1 MKRSQGVVVAAALAV
16 LLVGVQGL
24 LMAERSGDRDHE
36 RRLRTRLSGFNEP
49 PAVFTG
55 ARGLFEATINADESG
70 FDYTLTYENLEAPV
84 TQSHIHIGQVLVN
97 GGIAIWLC
105 ETAGTPA
112 PAAVAAATP
121 DCGGPNSATVMGTV
135 TAAQV
140 IGPNG
145 QGVSP
150 GEFAE
155 VLNAMRRGLAYAN
168 VHSTR
173 SPGGEI
179 RGQLKLD
186 GDDHDRD
193 DHDHN
198 R

>member
-1 MKRSQGVVVAAALAV
+1 MKRSRGVVVAAAFAV

-24 LMAERSGDRDHE
+24 VMADRVGDRDHN
-36 RRLRTRLSGFNEP
+36 RRLRTRLSGLQEP
-49 PAVFTG
+49 PAVLTG
-55 ARGLFEATINADESG
+55 ARGLFEATISSDESG
-70 FDYTLTYENLEAPV
+70 FEYTLNYEALEALV

-105 ETAGTPA
+105 ETATNPA
-112 PAAVAAATP
+112 PVAVAAATP
-121 DCGGPNSATVMGTV
+121 DCGGPNSATVIGTV

-150 GEFAE
+150 GEFTE
-155 VLNAMRRGLAYAN
+155 VLNAMRRGVAYVN
-168 VHSTR
+168 VHSVR

-186 GDDHDRD
+186 ENGRDWDDR
-193 DHDHN
+193 
-198 R
+198 

>member
-1 MKRSQGVVVAAALAV
+1 MKHLQGVVVSAALTV
-16 LLVGVQGL
+16 LLIGTQGL
-24 LMAERSGDRDHE
+24 MANRSGDRDDD
-36 RRLRTRLSGFNEP
+36 RRLKTRLSGLQEP

-55 ARGLFEATINADESG
+55 ARGLFDATINSDESG
-70 FDYTLTYENLEAPV
+70 FEYTLKYEALEAPV

-112 PAAVAAATP
+112 PPAVAAATP
-121 DCGGPNSATVMGTV
+121 DCGGPNSATVIGTV
-135 TAAQV
+135 TPAQV

-150 GEFAE
+150 GEFTE
-155 VLNAMRRGLAYAN
+155 VLNALRRGLAYVN

-186 GDDHDRD
+186 GDDKDSRDR
-193 DHDHN
+193 
-198 R
+198 

>member
-1 MKRSQGVVVAAALAV
+1 MKRSGGVAVAAVLAAV
-16 LLVGVQGL
+16 LAGGQDLAALRGL
-24 LMAERSGDRDHE
+24 ESDGDHG
-36 RRLRTRLSGFNEP
+36 RRLRTKLSGLNEP

-55 ARGLFEATINADESG
+55 ARGEFEANISADETG
-70 FDYTLTYENLEAPV
+70 FDYTLTYESLEGTI
-84 TQSHIHIGQVLVN
+84 TQGHIHIGQVLVN

-105 ETAGTPA
+105 ETATNPA

-121 DCGGPNSATVMGTV
+121 DCGGPNSATVTGTV

-155 VLNAMRRGLAYAN
+155 VLNAIREGMAYVN
-168 VHSTR
+168 VHSSR

-179 RGQLKLD
+179 RGQLRLD
-186 GDDHDRD
+186 AGNRGRGGDDR
-193 DHDHN
+193 
-198 R
+198 

>member
-1 MKRSQGVVVAAALAV
+1 MKRSGGVVVAAAIAV
-16 LLVGVQGL
+16 LLAGADGL
-24 LMAERSGDRDHE
+24 RAVAPGSDSDGRND
-36 RRLRTRLSGFNEP
+36 RRLRTKLSGLNEP

-55 ARGLFEATINADESG
+55 ARGEFEAIISRDESG
-70 FDYTLTYENLEAPV
+70 FDYTLTYEDLEGTV

-121 DCGGPNSATVMGTV
+121 DCGGPNSSTVIGTV

-140 IGPNG
+140 VGPNG

-150 GEFAE
+150 GEFEE
-155 VLNAMRRGLAYAN
+155 VMNAFRKGMAYVN
-168 VHSTR
+168 VHSSR
-173 SPGGEI
+173 SLGGEL
-179 RGQLKLD
+179 RGQLELD
-186 GDDHDRD
+186 GHRGRGSDRP
-193 DHDHN
+193 
-198 R
+198 